1 MLRDI
6 PIVGLW
12 AAGNRKLISL
22 SECYSEEGKGL
33 MVGVVFFVKRNFD
46 CFLLLQIG
54 INLM

>member
-12 AAGNRKLISL
+12 AAGNRKLISS

-33 MVGVVFFVKRNFD
+33 MVGVFFCQEKF
-46 CFLLLQIG
+46 
-54 INLM
+54 